1 MQFSCLFATELTIY
15 FIYCCFQLS
24 LKNILQPAID
34 LAKEG
39 FPVHPVA
46 AYFWDKCG
54 SCLQV
59 PTNKHGCDMLLNGH
73 PPKAGDVMVM
83 PHLAATFEVTFS
95 HKPY

>member
-1 MQFSCLFATELTIY
+1 M
-15 FIYCCFQLS
+15 
-24 LKNILQPAID
+24 KNILQPAID

-83 PHLAATFEVTFS
+83 PHLAATFEVTFT

>member
-1 MQFSCLFATELTIY
+1 M
-15 FIYCCFQLS
+15 
-24 LKNILQPAID
+24 KNILQPAID

-95 HKPY
+95 HLSIFEKLILSYIAVNKNTTY